1 VLMARSRPP
10 TSSAISLPTRFSLPL
25 GRPYTLPNP
34 GLARRFTP
42 QARDATKIGRRR
54 MRAPRNGLEQL
65 GERIRT
71 LRTERGLSQAQLGA
85 PYFTR
90 AHVSAIEL
98 GKILPALTTLV
109 HFARK
114 LGVHTRDLLPP

>member
-1 VLMARSRPP
+1 MAISKPV
-10 TSSAISLPTRFSLPL
+10 TSSEISLFTDPSFPNSAVYAPGAKLTSGITR
-25 GRPYTLPNP
+25 G
-34 GLARRFTP
+34 A
-42 QARDATKIGRRR
+42 AATKTGRHRR
-54 MRAPRNGLEQL
+54 RAPRDELANL

-114 LGVHTRDLLPP
+114 LGIPTRELLPP